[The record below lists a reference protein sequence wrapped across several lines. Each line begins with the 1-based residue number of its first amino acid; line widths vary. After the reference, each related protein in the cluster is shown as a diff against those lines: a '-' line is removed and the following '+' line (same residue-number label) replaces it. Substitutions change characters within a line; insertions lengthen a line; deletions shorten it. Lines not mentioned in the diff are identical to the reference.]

1 MTDPLHPVYNIGVFD
16 IYVEVN
22 KVAVMRIQELR
33 KNAGLTQMELATSL
47 GLIQSM
53 ISDWERELYLPKA
66 RDLPRLAK
74 ILGCTIN
81 DLFVAEG
88 PCGGFEEG

>member
-1 MTDPLHPVYNIGVFD
+1 M
-16 IYVEVN
+16 
-22 KVAVMRIQELR
+22 AVMRIQELR
-33 KNAGLTQMELATSL
+33 KNAGMTQIELANNLS
-47 GLIQSM
+47 LIQSM

-81 DLFVAEG
+81 DLFVSEATHD
-88 PCGGFEEG
+88 GFEEGEV